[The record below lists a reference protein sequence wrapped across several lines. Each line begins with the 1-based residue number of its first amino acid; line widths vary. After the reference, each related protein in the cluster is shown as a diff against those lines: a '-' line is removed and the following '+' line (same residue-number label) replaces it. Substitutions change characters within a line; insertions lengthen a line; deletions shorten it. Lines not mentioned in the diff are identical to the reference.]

1 MTKIIAAAAISLAAI
16 MPFAATSA
24 FAETAETNT
33 LICDQASAEIA
44 KAGVD
49 CTTTSTISRGDD
61 APASKYPNAPVSFGS
76 GVVF

>member
-16 MPFAATSA
+16 MPFATTSA
-24 FAETAETNT
+24 FAETAETQT
-33 LICDQASAEIA
+33 RICDQTAAEIA

-49 CTTTSTISRGDD
+49 CTTTSTIGRSED
-61 APASKYPNAPVSFGS
+61 APANKYPDAPVSFGS